1 MSVADNI
8 IIFDNSHDKH
18 QLLYAWHH
26 GEVIETIPEKDK
38 PDWLKKV
45 IAEYNILNADITN

>member
-18 QLLYAWHH
+18 QLLYAYH

-45 IAEYNILNADITN
+45 IAEYNILNADISK